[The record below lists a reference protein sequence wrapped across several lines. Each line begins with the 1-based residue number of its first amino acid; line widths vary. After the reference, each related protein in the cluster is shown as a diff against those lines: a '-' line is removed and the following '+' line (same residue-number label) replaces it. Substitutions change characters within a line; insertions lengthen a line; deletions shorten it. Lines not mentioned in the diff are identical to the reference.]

1 MALPA
6 SENVTLPRDRR
17 RHQRFWRLF
26 HNIPLLGL
34 PLRSPPVHNVSPP
47 SQVTALLEGLKL
59 EPTKRFRFLDLPPEI
74 RNIIYQ
80 LHLETRD
87 PCRVYTGNTERP
99 QAGVNLLR
107 CCKQIN
113 REATQYVNHKRWW
126 IIGDPK
132 LTEFE
137 LLWLSPHGPTN
148 DPVLFRDRKY
158 FAHREK
164 STLENIVNLS
174 VTIHVR
180 SYHVCLSRGP
190 QRLSYLAMMKRLKH
204 LQICFHLGGCSGH
217 AFKGSKLHYSL
228 WNWIDSS
235 IPKYDGQ
242 VVIRR
247 LRAFHIHDSDL
258 SPAFQCKLMKG
269 QKV

>member
-17 RHQRFWRLF
+17 RHKRFWRLF

-34 PLRSPPVHNVSPP
+34 PLRSVPVHNVSPP

-80 LHLETRD
+80 IHLETRD

-137 LLWLSPHGPTN
+137 LLWLSLHGPTN

-158 FAHREK
+158 FVRREK

-174 VTIHVR
+174 ITIH
-180 SYHVCLSRGP
+180 
-190 QRLSYLAMMKRLKH
+190 
-204 LQICFHLGGCSGH
+204 
-217 AFKGSKLHYSL
+217 
-228 WNWIDSS
+228 
-235 IPKYDGQ
+235 
-242 VVIRR
+242 
-247 LRAFHIHDSDL
+247 
-258 SPAFQCKLMKG
+258 
-269 QKV
+269 